1 VTNTELA
8 DARAD
13 GKGAVSWDRSPE
25 LRPPL
30 QLVLD
35 TLIDIDMAYER
46 ERQTLIKSSSDVISK
61 ARLLRRLEEQ
71 HRERRQPLIQ
81 HLMALQSRD
90 GVRDDAQ
97 GV

>member
-1 VTNTELA
+1 MTNTKLLN
-8 DARAD
+8 ARTGGD
-13 GKGAVSWDRSPE
+13 GALPHVHSPE

-30 QLVLD
+30 QSVLD
-35 TLIDIDMAYER
+35 TLIDVDIAYER
-46 ERQTLIKSSSDVISK
+46 ERETLNKSSPNMISK
-61 ARLLRRLEEQ
+61 ARLLKKLNER

-90 GVRDDAQ
+90 GIRDDAQ

>member
-1 VTNTELA
+1 VTDTELA
-8 DARAD
+8 AARA
-13 GKGAVSWDRSPE
+13 GGEGALSCDRSPE

-46 ERQTLIKSSSDVISK
+46 ERERLNKSSSDVISK
-61 ARLLRRLEEQ
+61 ARLLRKLKER

-81 HLMALQSRD
+81 HLMALQAKD
-90 GVRDDAQ
+90 GV
-97 GV
+97 

>member
-1 VTNTELA
+1 MTNTELE
-8 DARAD
+8 DARA
-13 GKGAVSWDRSPE
+13 GGEGALPHVPSPE

-35 TLIDIDMAYER
+35 TLIDIDIAYER
-46 ERQTLIKSSSDVISK
+46 ERETLNKSSPNMLSK
-61 ARLLRRLEEQ
+61 ARLLRGLKER

-90 GVRDDAQ
+90 GV
-97 GV
+97 

>member
-1 VTNTELA
+1 VTDTELA
-8 DARAD
+8 GARA
-13 GKGAVSWDRSPE
+13 GGEGALSWDRSPE

-46 ERQTLIKSSSDVISK
+46 ERERLAKSSPDTISK
-61 ARLLRRLEEQ
+61 ARLLRRFKEQ

-81 HLMALQSRD
+81 RLMALQSRD
-90 GVRDDAQ
+90 GV
-97 GV
+97 